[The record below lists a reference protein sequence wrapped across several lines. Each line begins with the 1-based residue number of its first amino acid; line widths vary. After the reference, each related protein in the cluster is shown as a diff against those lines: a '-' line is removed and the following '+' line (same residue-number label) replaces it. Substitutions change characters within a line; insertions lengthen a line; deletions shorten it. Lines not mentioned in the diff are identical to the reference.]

1 MTKKVIR
8 NTFLILLIPIFI
20 TLIIYFM
27 YSRKLDNVFYDPIN
41 YETNNS
47 VVISDNNENT
57 TKLARANTS
66 DLNDYSGLIT
76 GFNKNYK
83 IYLYLSITM
92 VIFLFFVYTTA
103 FKNKK

>member
-1 MTKKVIR
+1 MKKKVIR

-41 YETNNS
+41 YETNNN
-47 VVISDNNENT
+47 VVISDNNEN
-57 TKLARANTS
+57 NTEMVKASSS
-66 DLNDYSGLIT
+66 DLKDYSGLIT

-92 VIFLFFVYTTA
+92 VVFLFFIYTTA